1 MSILAESIVSVG
13 SFVNRQLSALGST
26 IRFGSTAAMYAARG
40 VINRR
45 IYPRHE
51 LVVQI
56 DYTGAR
62 STPIMILTGF
72 LVGMTLV
79 AQTTPTL
86 ARYGPQELVAGV
98 VGVSVLRTLG
108 PVLAAIIFA
117 GRVGAGFTAE
127 LGTMKVGEEVQALD
141 TMGVDPIGYLVAP
154 RIFAAVLMLP
164 CLTIC
169 FDAAA
174 LIGGFIIGVYNF
186 NIPVADYLDITKQFV
201 YLSNFTF
208 GIFKS
213 AVFAVIITV
222 VCCYKG
228 FSVQGSAMEVGR
240 ATMQAIVVCLVS
252 IIFTDF
258 VLSLFYNILAKY
270 DIVQ

>member
-1 MSILAESIVSVG
+1 MLILTESLTAVG
-13 SFVNRQLSALGST
+13 SVINAQLSALGRT
-26 IRFGSTAAMYAARG
+26 VRFGGSAALYAARG

-45 IYPRHE
+45 IYPRHD

-86 ARYGPQELVAGV
+86 GRYGPQELVAGV

-127 LGTMKVGEEVQALD
+127 LGTMKVGEEVQALE
-141 TMGVDPIGYLVAP
+141 TMGIDPIGYLVAP
-154 RIFAAVLMLP
+154 RFFAAVIMLP

-186 NIPVADYLDITKQFV
+186 NIPPEDYLDVTKQFV
-201 YLSNFTF
+201 YISNFTF
-208 GIFKS
+208 GVFKS

-228 FSVQGSAMEVGR
+228 FTVQGSAMEVGR

-258 VLSLFYNILAKY
+258 VLALFYNILARY

>member
-1 MSILAESIVSVG
+1 MSIASDSMVSLG
-13 SFVNRQLSALGST
+13 SFINRQLSALGST
-26 IRFGSTAAMYAARG
+26 VRFGGSAAWYAARG
-40 VINRR
+40 LLSRR
-45 IYPRHE
+45 IYPFHD
-51 LVVQI
+51 LIVQI

-86 ARYGPQELVAGV
+86 GRYGPQELVAGV

-141 TMGVDPIGYLVAP
+141 TMGIDPIGYLVAP
-154 RIFAAVLMLP
+154 RFFAAVLMLP

-174 LIGGFIIGVYNF
+174 LFGGFIIGVYNF
-186 NIPVADYLDITKQFV
+186 NISVEDYLDITKQFV

-208 GIFKS
+208 GLFKS
-213 AVFAVIITV
+213 AVFAMIISV

-240 ATMQAIVVCLVS
+240 ATMQAIVVCLVT

-258 VLSLFYNILAKY
+258 VLAFVYNILQNY
-270 DIVQ
+270 DLVQ